1 MPNLLQELTTVTITS
16 DTSPSS
22 DEINFPASNLI
33 NNLGNRSSNHLNPL
47 NAVDSGAASYDSCYL
62 VREAEISSTGHIFK
76 FGLDL

>member
-22 DEINFPASNLI
+22 DESNFPASNLI
-33 NNLGNRSSNHLNPL
+33 TNLDNRASNDFYPI
-47 NAVDSGAASYDSCYL
+47 NAVDSVTASYYSCFK
-62 VREAEISSTGHIFK
+62 VTEAEISSTGHLFK